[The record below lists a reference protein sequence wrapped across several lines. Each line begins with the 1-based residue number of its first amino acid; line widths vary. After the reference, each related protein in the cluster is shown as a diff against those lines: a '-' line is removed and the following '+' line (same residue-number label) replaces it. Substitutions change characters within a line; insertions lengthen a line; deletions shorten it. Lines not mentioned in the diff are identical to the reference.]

1 MACLHC
7 ILPVLDL
14 AIQLNPITPHS
25 HTHRFCSFLLS
36 LRATTCTPQLV
47 FLASTCLPTV
57 LMPSCVPYDR
67 FQKNTPDDAG
77 PVIPTEL
84 DTILSSCPVYVVHG
98 GPAAVSTPVMS
109 PNVPPSHSTLRVPIN
124 AKRTRAETRTEGE
137 SLPELGGRKH
147 LGGWFGCV
155 PILTINEARMG
166 HHRPSMEL
174 TCRCPVGWRIG
185 VKVTELSVF
194 MMAITRHIVVSC
206 SRTLRDDPASR
217 QTQVQKRCVGPHTGP
232 QDLEENNKPP
242 APYPPHPLACPG

>member
-1 MACLHC
+1 MHIISPQGVYGLSTLHPSC
-7 ILPVLDL
+7 VGLGHLT
-14 AIQLNPITPHS
+14 QL
-25 HTHRFCSFLLS
+25 HRFYHFPLS

-47 FLASTCLPTV
+47 FGVFLASNCLPTV
-57 LMPSCVPYDR
+57 LMPSCAPYDR
-67 FQKNTPDDAG
+67 FQITPDDAG
-77 PVIPTEL
+77 LVIPTEL
-84 DTILSSCPVYVVHG
+84 DTILSSCPAHVVHG
-98 GPAAVSTPVMS
+98 GPAAVSTSVMS
-109 PNVPPSHSTLRVPIN
+109 PNVPASHSTLRVPID
-124 AKRTRAETRTEGE
+124 AKRTRAETWTEGE

-174 TCRCPVGWRIG
+174 ICRCPGGWRIG

-217 QTQVQKRCVGPHTGP
+217 QTQFQKRCVGPRTGP

-242 APYPPHPLACPG
+242 AL